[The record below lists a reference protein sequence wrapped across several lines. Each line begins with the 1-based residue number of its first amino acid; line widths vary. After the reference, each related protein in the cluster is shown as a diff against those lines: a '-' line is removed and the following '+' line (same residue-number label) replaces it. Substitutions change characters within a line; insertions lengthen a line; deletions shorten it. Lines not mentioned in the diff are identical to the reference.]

1 MTAPALAPRPEV
13 APLNA
18 AELVFVAQHRELVAG
33 LCGGSVTP
41 EALGSLYD
49 RVLVTW
55 AASPAEDRADAEQLV
70 RAFGIALGD
79 LVVVLSPGTVW
90 ASSTDES
97 GTELALTHPG
107 VDVLVYPLGVVARRW
122 SAGETGWLAGY
133 PDEIARGLAELADAG
148 ETADAV
154 AAAE

>member
-1 MTAPALAPRPEV
+1 MTAHALAPRPEV

-33 LCGGSVTP
+33 LCGGSVTAD
-41 EALGSLYD
+41 ALGALYD

-55 AASPAEDRADAEQLV
+55 AASPAGDRADAEQLV

-79 LVVVLSPGTVW
+79 LVVALSPGTAWV
-90 ASSTDES
+90 SSTDDA

-107 VDVLVYPLGVVARRW
+107 VDVLVYPVGVVSRRW

-133 PDEIARGLAELADAG
+133 PDEIGRGLAELASSGSSA
-148 ETADAV
+148 EAD

>member
-1 MTAPALAPRPEV
+1 MTAHALAPRPEV

-41 EALGSLYD
+41 EALGALYD

-55 AASPAEDRADAEQLV
+55 ASSPAEDRTDAEQLV

-79 LVVVLSPGTVW
+79 LVVERSPGTAWV
-90 ASSTDES
+90 SSTDDE

-107 VDVLVYPLGVVARRW
+107 VEVLVYPIGVVGRRW

-133 PDEIARGLAELADAG
+133 ADEIARGLAELAAAG
-148 ETADAV
+148 R
-154 AAAE
+154 